1 MEERKS
7 DGASKSNLG
16 IGPHERKTSTN
27 GVLAT
32 YPVSRD
38 CLLRDKEQSPF
49 DSGGKKNLESRLDG
63 SLKIVCENRVDT
75 PALCIHILMSQ
86 KEIGGF
92 RVTRIFRGSSD
103 IVSSLW
109 RR

>member
-38 CLLRDKEQSPF
+38 CLLRDKEQSPV
-49 DSGGKKNLESRLDG
+49 DSGGKKKLESRLDG

-75 PALCIHILMSQ
+75 PAGCFC
-86 KEIGGF
+86 KV
-92 RVTRIFRGSSD
+92 RYCPRIVHRLQSNVYF
-103 IVSSLW
+103 
-109 RR
+109 